1 MKFLYDAAFPEI
13 ESWVKTNGHQ
23 QFNARQIYAWIGKG
37 ITSFDEM
44 TNLSKRLRKDLSES
58 YYVDGLKTEQKYV
71 SEIDGTIKYVFKLK
85 DGNVIESVLMRY
97 NHGNSVCIS
106 SQAGCKM
113 GCTFCA
119 SAKAGFGRNLSFGE
133 MLAQVAVI
141 SRDTDSRISNVVIM
155 GIGEPFDNYE
165 QLILFLHAVND
176 PEGLGIGMRHISV
189 STCGLVDEM
198 LKFTN
203 EGLPVTL
210 SISLHA
216 PNDALR
222 KAIMP
227 IASRYSIDQLMAACR
242 KHVQKTGRR
251 ITFEYTLL
259 KGVNDS
265 PTNARELAGRLKGL
279 LCHVNLIPANEF
291 KDSGFSKSST
301 GTIKEFQ
308 KILVDNN
315 INATIRRELGSDIM
329 AACGQLRRGSQE
341 GDTTN

>member
-1 MKFLYDAAFPEI
+1 MKFLYDAPYPEI
-13 ESWVKTNGHQ
+13 ESWVKTNGYQ
-23 QFNARQIYAWIGKG
+23 QFNARQIHAWISKG

-44 TNLSKRLRKDLSES
+44 TNLSKGLRKELSDT
-58 YYVDGLKTEQKYV
+58 YYVDGITLDQKYV
-71 SEIDGTIKYVFKLK
+71 SEIDGTIKYVFRLK
-85 DGNVIESVLMRY
+85 DDNVIESVLMRY

-113 GCTFCA
+113 GCAFCA

-141 SRDTDSRISNVVIM
+141 SRDSASRISNVVIM

-165 QLILFLHAVND
+165 QLIMFLHAVND
-176 PEGLGIGMRHISV
+176 PGGLGIGMRHISV

-198 LKFTN
+198 LKFTK

-210 SISLHA
+210 SVSLHA
-216 PNDALR
+216 PNDAIR
-222 KAIMP
+222 KTIMP
-227 IASRYSIDQLMAACR
+227 IASRYSIDQLIAACR
-242 KHVQKTGRR
+242 LHVQKTGRR

-259 KGVNDS
+259 KGINDS
-265 PTNARELAGRLKGL
+265 HANAKELAGRLKGI

-291 KDSGFSKSST
+291 KDSGFSKSSI

-308 KILVDNN
+308 KVLTDNN

-341 GDTTN
+341 GDTKN